1 MNNVTLVS
9 AFMSDITT
17 SKCLNTNN
25 NYKKYTEYFIPL
37 LQANINKIIFIDEKI
52 IDNYKCYEND
62 NTKIIPFIKES
73 SYLYEYLDSLVNFQ
87 PNSNNL
93 EKDTIQFM
101 FTQCHKT
108 EWIKLAIEITDYH
121 ETSPSNQFIWVDFG
135 IKHIFKCSNEEF
147 IEKIERLNYCKYD
160 AVRIASIWNINIDYQ
175 INIYNDI
182 CWYFGGGVF
191 GGSKKY
197 LLEFAKEM
205 KLFCLEIM
213 NTKKTIMW
221 EVNIWY
227 LIYKKNKDLFT
238 LYECDHNNTMID
250 NY

>member
-9 AFMSDITT
+9 AFMSNIT
-17 SKCLNTNN
+17 SNECLNTND
-25 NYKKYTEYFIPL
+25 NYKKYTEYCIPL

-52 IDNYKCYEND
+52 IDNYKCYENH
-62 NTKIIPFIKES
+62 NTKIVPFVKES
-73 SYLYEYLDSLVNFQ
+73 SYLYEYINTLENFQ

-108 EWIKLAIEITDYH
+108 EWIKLAIEITSHD
-121 ETSPSNQFIWVDFG
+121 TNQFIWVDFG

-147 IEKIERLNYCKYD
+147 IQKIERLKDCNYD
-160 AVRIASIWNINIDYQ
+160 AVRIASIWNLDIDYHR
-175 INIYNDI
+175 NIYRDI
-182 CWYFGGGVF
+182 SWYFGGGVF
-191 GGSKKY
+191 GGSKTY
-197 LLEFAKEM
+197 LLEFAKAM
-205 KLFCLEIM
+205 KLFCLEII
-213 NTKKTIMW
+213 NTKQTIMW

-227 LIYKKNKDLFT
+227 LIYKQNKDLFIN
-238 LYECDHNNTMID
+238 YACDHNNSMID